1 MGNCRATVLVHSPG
15 WGRHMA
21 ELEERFTDVRFV
33 HVDPDGAVPAD
44 LAGEILFAQT
54 FRPSNVANVLDHGV
68 RWVHSIGH
76 GVDHLPLD
84 LMDNMVVSCS
94 RGVSAVPIAEWVV
107 AMILTAVKDLPD
119 SWADGPP
126 ERWSW
131 ANLGSL
137 EGQTVA
143 LVGFGSINRAV
154 SDRLLP
160 FGANLVAVRR
170 SGAGTDDNGVHLAST
185 IADAVRDADHVVVA
199 VPVTGE
205 THHLVDAAFLAAMK
219 PEAHLINVA
228 RGSVVDQ
235 DALRVALDEGQ
246 VGLASLDVSE
256 PEPLPAGHW
265 LYGHPGVRLS
275 PHISW
280 SSPAAIQQLFDMFAD
295 NLERW
300 LRGDTPEGIVDLEAG
315 Y

>member
-1 MGNCRATVLVHSPG
+1 MGNCRATVLVHSPS

-54 FRPSNVANVLDHGV
+54 FRPSNVADVLDHGV

-84 LMDNMVVSCS
+84 LMDDMVVSCS

-205 THHLVDAAFLAAMK
+205 THHLVDAAFLTAMK

-280 SSPAAIQQLFDMFAD
+280 SSPDAIQQLFDMFAD

-300 LRGDTPEGIVDLEAG
+300 LRGDNPEGIVDLEAG